1 MRYQLTFAAS
11 ILMLSACQFTAASP
25 DKAAVLLASDA
36 VVMQELGAAIS
47 SMSGFSDV
55 TLSASDFIQSSEVI
69 IERKHQTNQYGEL
82 IQGRDLEIPH
92 RFRLETNGTQC
103 WLVHLN
109 SGQRRLLNTARCQV
123 K

>member
-1 MRYQLTFAAS
+1 MRYPLTFAVS

-25 DKAAVLLASDA
+25 DKAAVLLISDA
-36 VVMQELGAAIS
+36 ETTQELRIVIG

-55 TLSASDFIQSSEVI
+55 TLSASDFMQSSEVT
-69 IERKHQTNQYGEL
+69 IERRHQTNQQGEL
-82 IQGRDLEIPH
+82 IQGRDLEMPH

-103 WLVHLN
+103 WLFHLN
-109 SGQRRLLNTARCQV
+109 SGQRRLLSKTRCQA

>member
-1 MRYQLTFAAS
+1 MKYPLTFAAS

-25 DKAAVLLASDA
+25 DKAAVLLISDA
-36 VVMQELGAAIS
+36 ETTQELRTVIG

-55 TLSASDFIQSSEVI
+55 TLSAADFMQSSEVI
-69 IERKHQTNQYGEL
+69 IERKHQTNQHGEL
-82 IQGRDLEIPH
+82 IQGRDLEMPH

-103 WLVHLN
+103 WLLHLN
-109 SGQRRLLNTARCQV
+109 SGQRRLLSKTRCQS

>member
-1 MRYQLTFAAS
+1 MSVHCT
-11 ILMLSACQFTAASP
+11 SP
-25 DKAAVLLASDA
+25 DKAAVLLAILGDA
-36 VVMQELGAAIS
+36 GLGAAIS
-47 SMSGFSDV
+47 SMSGFSEV
-55 TLSASDFIQSSEVI
+55 TLSASDFMQSSEVI
-69 IERKHQTNQYGEL
+69 IERKHQTNQHGEL

>member
-1 MRYQLTFAAS
+1 MRYPLTFAVS

-25 DKAAVLLASDA
+25 DKAAVLLISDA
-36 VVMQELGAAIS
+36 ETTQELRTVIG

-55 TLSASDFIQSSEVI
+55 TLSASDFMQSSEVT
-69 IERKHQTNQYGEL
+69 IERRHQTNQQGEL
-82 IQGRDLEIPH
+82 IQGRDLEMPH

-103 WLVHLN
+103 WLFHLN
-109 SGQRRLLNTARCQV
+109 SGQRRLLSKTRCQA

>member
-1 MRYQLTFAAS
+1 MRNQLTFAAS

-47 SMSGFSDV
+47 NMSGFSEV
-55 TLSASDFIQSSEVI
+55 TLSASDFMQSSEVI
-69 IERKHQTNQYGEL
+69 IERKHQTNQHGEL

-109 SGQRRLLNTARCQV
+109 SSKRYLLNKARCRV
-123 K
+123 R

>member
-1 MRYQLTFAAS
+1 MRYQLTFAVS

-25 DKAAVLLASDA
+25 DKAAVLLASDP

-47 SMSGFSDV
+47 SMSGFSEV
-55 TLSASDFIQSSEVI
+55 TLSASDFMQSSEVI
-69 IERKHQTNQYGEL
+69 IERKHQTNQHGEL

-109 SGQRRLLNTARCQV
+109 SGQRRLLNAARCQV

>member
-25 DKAAVLLASDA
+25 DKAAVLLASDP

-47 SMSGFSDV
+47 SMSGFSEV
-55 TLSASDFIQSSEVI
+55 TLSASDFMQSSEVI
-69 IERKHQTNQYGEL
+69 IERKHQMNQHGEL

-109 SGQRRLLNTARCQV
+109 SSKRYLLNKARCRV
-123 K
+123 M

>member
-1 MRYQLTFAAS
+1 MKYPLTFAAS

-36 VVMQELGAAIS
+36 VVMRELGAAIS
-47 SMSGFSDV
+47 SMSGFSEV
-55 TLSASDFIQSSEVI
+55 ALSASDFMQSSEVI
-69 IERKHQTNQYGEL
+69 IERKHQTNQHGEL
-82 IQGRDLEIPH
+82 IQGRDLEMPH

-103 WLVHLN
+103 WLLHLN
-109 SGQRRLLNTARCQV
+109 SGQRRLLNTARCQA

>member
-36 VVMQELGAAIS
+36 VVRQELGAAIS
-47 SMSGFSDV
+47 SMSGFSEV
-55 TLSASDFIQSSEVI
+55 TLSASDFMQSSEVI
-69 IERKHQTNQYGEL
+69 IERKHQTNQHGEL

-109 SGQRRLLNTARCQV
+109 SGQRRLLNTACCQV